1 MWSAPNVLHTV
12 CLRHVKYAL
21 SKSIGHISCAQC
33 AVNSILVLEEHVLNY
48 VFELL
53 LLCSAQA
60 ISKYINTTL
69 SPSILLPNRVKY
81 FHAGSRVH

>member
-53 LLCSAQA
+53 NNAQE
-60 ISKYINTTL
+60 ISKYIHTTH
-69 SPSILLPNRVKY
+69 SPSILLPNLVKY